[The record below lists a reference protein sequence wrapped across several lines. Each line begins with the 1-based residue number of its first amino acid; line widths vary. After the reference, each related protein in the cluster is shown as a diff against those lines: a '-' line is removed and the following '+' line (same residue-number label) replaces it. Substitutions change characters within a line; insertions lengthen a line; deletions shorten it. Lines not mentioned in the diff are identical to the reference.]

1 MNETWEA
8 DLFCSASILTQ
19 HIRTPA
25 SLGRSRYSCLTVL
38 STVSTTEWTSA
49 VGKSMLT
56 IALILIKLARNVP
69 GMARGRGVDCSLLAV
84 CL

>member
-1 MNETWEA
+1 MNETWGA
-8 DLFCSASILTQ
+8 DPFCTTSFPTQ

-25 SLGRSRYSCLTVL
+25 SLGRLRYGYLTVL
-38 STVSTTEWTSA
+38 STVSTTEWTST

-56 IALILIKLARNVP
+56 IAIILIKLARNVP
-69 GMARGRGVDCSLLAV
+69 GAANGVDCSLLAV

>member
-8 DLFCSASILTQ
+8 DPFCNTSFPTQ

-25 SLGRSRYSCLTVL
+25 SLGRSRYGYLTVL
-38 STVSTTEWTSA
+38 STVSTTEWTST
-49 VGKSMLT
+49 VGNSMLT

-69 GMARGRGVDCSLLAV
+69 GVARGVDCSLLAV